1 MANEAGITTAIYDPY
16 DAATI
21 ADPYDVYRVLRDVHP
36 VYHNPQRGFWAV
48 SRFDDVAAV
57 LQNNQAFSN
66 RNGITLT
73 RQVEPPM
80 PMLTNLDPP
89 RHHQLRTLVS
99 HAFTPRRIAALE
111 DQIRTLTSRALDE
124 AGAGGPF
131 DFVAAVSSPIPV
143 AVIAELT
150 GIPNEDR
157 MQFRR
162 WADDSNSGNPDDPG
176 SEQRILTAVIELAQ
190 YLYAFVT
197 DRRRS
202 PGDDLV
208 SSLLTATVDGEQLT
222 DLEIVG
228 FCLLLLVAGS
238 ETITG
243 LIGTTALNLHAHP
256 DQRRLLADD
265 PGLMVGAVEEFLR
278 FGGSVHVLTRTATRN
293 VVLHDTVIPEGA
305 MVLALYAAAN
315 RDDRR
320 FDRAEIFDVRR
331 DDKRHIA
338 FGHGIHHCLGAALA
352 RLEARVTIGELL
364 RRSPSY
370 DVEAERV
377 RWAHSPLTRG
387 PAELTMTLG
396 RS

>member
-1 MANEAGITTAIYDPY
+1 MATDAETATALYDPY

-21 ADPYDVYRVLRDVHP
+21 AYPYDIYRVLRDHHP
-36 VYHNPQRGFWAV
+36 VYHNQQRGFWAV
-48 SRFDDVAAV
+48 SRFDDVVAV
-57 LQNNQAFSN
+57 LQNHQDFSN

-89 RHHQLRTLVS
+89 RHHKLRTLVS

-111 DQIRTLTSRALDE
+111 NKIRGLTRQALDE
-124 AGAGGPF
+124 AGGAPF
-131 DFVAAVSSPIPV
+131 DFVATLASPIPV
-143 AVIAELT
+143 AVIAELA
-150 GIPNEDR
+150 GIPDEDR
-157 MQFRR
+157 GQFRR
-162 WADDSNSGNPDDPG
+162 WADDSNSANPEDPG

-202 PGDDLV
+202 PGDDLI
-208 SSLLTATVDGEQLT
+208 SSLFGATVDGEQLD

-243 LIGTTALNLHAHP
+243 LIGTSVINLHDHP
-256 DQRRLLADD
+256 DQRRLLVED
-265 PGLMVGAVEEFLR
+265 PGLLVGAVEEFLR
-278 FGGSVHVLTRTATRN
+278 FGGSVHVLTRTARRD
-293 VVLHDTVIPEGA
+293 VALHDTTIPEGA

-315 RDDRR
+315 RDERR
-320 FDRAEIFDVRR
+320 FDRPDLFDVRR
-331 DDKRHIA
+331 NDKRHIA

-352 RLEARVTIGELL
+352 RLEARITIGELL
-364 RRSPSY
+364 QRSPSY
-370 DVEAERV
+370 SIDAGTI

-387 PAELTMTLG
+387 PAALTMTLEG
-396 RS
+396 S